1 MRQASIS
8 RIRTVLIVLCVV
20 TTAVFGHGL
29 ASASTDS
36 TRSPEIKS
44 PPKDAADY
52 LLAIPSFALK
62 IPVWVLE
69 GVAAGPVVLAEDS
82 PLPFTLQR
90 LFAFDVSWGV
100 YPIFGYKSRT
110 GLMLGAAYHSRNIL
124 HTQFPFAVKATY
136 STNTYRYIAARVG
149 DRKMFDSPYGVAF
162 DIGWRAD
169 TRERFYGIGPSSSLE
184 NRSNYGFRGMFG
196 GLTLYRTFTSNGE
209 ISLSAGMRRVEPDD
223 GRLETILHDRD
234 SIASRLPD
242 DDLYGL
248 FETLDLTDLLATI
261 SYDWRE
267 RPSSPLGGGTAGLNV
282 GYTLG
287 DGLGDTSVGYWR
299 VHGEATHYF
308 ELFSGRVIGLSMIAE
323 HVESDDGTRIP
334 FYDLPKLGGSRLL
347 RGYKTGRFRDFGFVS
362 FAAEYRW
369 PLLRKLDALLM
380 TDHGRV
386 FEDITK
392 DFEFSNFR
400 ASYGG
405 GLRFWNDAGHLSLM
419 VAKGTEEWS
428 FYINFGDSF

>member
-1 MRQASIS
+1 MQQHTYS
-8 RIRTVLIVLCVV
+8 RIR
-20 TTAVFGHGL
+20 AVSSILLLVCGILLVGSV
-29 ASASTDS
+29 AVAATDS
-36 TRSPEIKS
+36 TQARKVTS
-44 PPKDAADY
+44 PPKDAGDY
-52 LLAIPSFALK
+52 LLAIPAFALR

-69 GVAAGPVVLAEDS
+69 GVATGPVVMAEQS
-82 PLPFTLQR
+82 SLPFTLQR
-90 LFAFDVSWGV
+90 LFAFDVPWGV

-110 GLMLGAAYHSRNIL
+110 GLMLGAAYHSRD
-124 HTQFPFAVKATY
+124 FARTRIPLLVKGTY
-136 STNTYRYIAARVG
+136 STNTYRYIAARIG
-149 DRKMFDSPYGVAF
+149 DRKMFDSPYGIAF

-169 TRERFYGIGPSSSLE
+169 TRERFYGLGPSSSLD
-184 NRSNYGFRGMFG
+184 NSSNYGFRGMFG
-196 GLTLYRTFTSNGE
+196 GVTAYREFARRGE
-209 ISLSAGMRRVEPDD
+209 VSISGGLRKIDPED
-223 GRLETILHDRD
+223 GRLQTITHDRD
-234 SIASRLPD
+234 SIAAELPGE
-242 DDLYGL
+242 DLYGL
-248 FETLDLTDLLATI
+248 FETLDLHDVIATI

-282 GYTLG
+282 GYTFG
-287 DGLGDTSVGYWR
+287 EGLGDTSVGYWR
-299 VHGEATHYF
+299 VHGEATHFF
-308 ELFSGRVIGLSMIAE
+308 ELFNGRVIGFSLIAE
-323 HVESDDGTRIP
+323 HVDPDEVTRIP

-347 RGYKTGRFRDFGFVS
+347 RGYKTGRFRDLGFVS

-386 FEDITK
+386 FHEITQ